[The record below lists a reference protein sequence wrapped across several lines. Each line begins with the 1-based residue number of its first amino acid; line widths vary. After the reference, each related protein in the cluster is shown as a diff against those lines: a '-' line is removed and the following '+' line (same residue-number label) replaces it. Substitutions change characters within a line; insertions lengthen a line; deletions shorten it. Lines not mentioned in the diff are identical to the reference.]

1 MHRKT
6 PLPPTSLPKEDQCFK
21 RSTNNC
27 QLRILLFIS
36 EGESGVLF
44 AFRRRA
50 VAYFCVRSPVWSQD
64 RDGSESGNWQ
74 RNQKKVCA
82 PSSHQRRL
90 LKPRLLLNSLSLR
103 HRGKRSMWRRE
114 REGETSPEWEKRDEI
129 KHISP

>member
-1 MHRKT
+1 MAKVHQRAKKKT
-6 PLPPTSLPKEDQCFK
+6 PTQHVPLISEALTV
-21 RSTNNC
+21 
-27 QLRILLFIS
+27 IYLLFGIHP
-36 EGESGVLF
+36 VLMF
-44 AFRRRA
+44 SPFKCRA

-82 PSSHQRRL
+82 PSPHQRRL